1 MTSHLQ
7 KRKAKKEEKW
17 KRVKRT
23 NKQTGQKKKQKKKKK
38 LQKEDNKQK
47 GNEEKMKTY
56 VSNVL
61 ITQGKNW
68 FNNSNIAVIVISSL
82 EDKPMGTV
90 KLSVNLLLHIVNWF
104 HR

>member
-23 NKQTGQKKKQKKKKK
+23 NKQTGQKKKQKKKEQ
-38 LQKEDNKQK
+38 LQKDDNKEK
-47 GNEEKMKTY
+47 RNEEKMKIY

-61 ITQGKNW
+61 ITEGKNW
-68 FNNSNIAVIVISSL
+68 FNNSNIIVIVISSL
-82 EDKPMGTV
+82 EDKPMDTV
-90 KLSVNLLLHIVNWF
+90 KLSVNLLLHVVNCF